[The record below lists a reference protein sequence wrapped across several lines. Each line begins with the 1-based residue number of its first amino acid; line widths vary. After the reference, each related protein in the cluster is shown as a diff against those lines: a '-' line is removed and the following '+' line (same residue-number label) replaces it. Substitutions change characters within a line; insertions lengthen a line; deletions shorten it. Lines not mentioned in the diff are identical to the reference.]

1 LHDPKERGVITIAT
15 QILSSTAEIL
25 LDQLIRS
32 LSYLNFDKLKLRQ
45 ILSIILAQY
54 DIKPAILPDGHPD
67 LQQKIKLFLSGKRL
81 EGLSPLT
88 LEAYAL
94 ELRIF
99 ADHVLKAT
107 DEITTGDIRTYLG
120 ECIYL
125 KTSSLSKRLSVLK
138 SMFSWLAN
146 EGIITKDVTK
156 QIKPP
161 RKEQRTPKA
170 LTIEELEMI
179 REACVTPRERALVEV
194 LYATGGRLSEI
205 QQMNRQDI
213 DYQAMSVLVVGK
225 GNKERPVYFS
235 FKALYHLKKYLK
247 LRNDDVPALFVTQ
260 RKPYRR
266 LSDKGIQREIKI
278 IAGRSEVKK
287 NVHPHIFRHT
297 FATLMLNNG
306 ADLVAVQGLLGH
318 VDPATTQ
325 IYATMTD
332 EKRKQSH
339 RQFLVQEEPAVYK
352 VA

>member
-1 LHDPKERGVITIAT
+1 MIYISLFNSENDKSELQQSLVSL
-15 QILSSTAEIL
+15 LS
-25 LDQLIRS
+25 
-32 LSYLNFDKLKLRQ
+32 
-45 ILSIILAQY
+45 QY

-81 EGLSPLT
+81 EGLSSLT
-88 LEAYAL
+88 LASYEL
-94 ELRIF
+94 EMRIF
-99 ADHVLKAT
+99 SEHVHKAT
-107 DEITTGDIRTYLG
+107 NDITTRDIRTYLG
-120 ECIYL
+120 EFDHL
-125 KTSSLSKRLSVLK
+125 KTSSISKRLSVLK
-138 SMFSWLAN
+138 SMFGWLAS
-146 EGIITKDVTK
+146 EEIIPMDPTRR
-156 QIKPP
+156 IKPP
-161 RKEQRTPKA
+161 KKEQRTPKA

-213 DYQAMSVLVVGK
+213 DYQAMSVLVIGK

-235 FKALYHLKKYLK
+235 FKAIYHLKKYLA
-247 LRNDDVPALFVTQ
+247 LRSDNVDALFITQ
-260 RKPYRR
+260 RQPYRR

-278 IAGRSEVKK
+278 IANRSEVKK

-297 FATLMLNNG
+297 FATLLLNNG

-339 RQFLVQEEPAVYK
+339 KQFLVQETPALYT
-352 VA
+352 A